1 MSKLKKH
8 GLWLSLTVV
17 AAAVAGFALP
27 GSGVFAT
34 QPQPEGKAACADL
47 TSEITAILGDVTSA
61 LVPPVTIPPA
71 LPDISKATGLV
82 GKLTT
87 TATNLVNLG
96 CLPDPASAVELPA
109 AELPAANEKA
119 KLPIPGIPVPSLSVL
134 PSLPGTPGLP
144 GVPGVPGTPAV
155 DKCAAPAAGLLSL
168 VFGLLESLLEL
179 VGGTGVP
186 DVTVVLDQVTGVQ
199 STVTS
204 LTSESCLPAPLP
216 VRR

>member
-96 CLPDPASAVELPA
+96 CLPDPASAVKLPA
-109 AELPAANEKA
+109 ADLPAAVDEKG

-134 PSLPGTPGLP
+134 PSLPATPGL
-144 GVPGVPGTPAV
+144 PGVPGTPAV

-168 VFGLLESLLEL
+168 VFGLLESLLDL

-186 DVTVVLDQVTGVQ
+186 DVTAVLGQVTGVQ

-204 LTSESCLPAPLP
+204 LTTESCLPAPLP